1 MDDCRKNNQ
10 VGNDKRQKE
19 LYKTKLIYRTRQM
32 KRVYEKPSTTIIF
45 MEIEGNLL
53 MDSAHGTSHEG
64 FTEGTDLSPHVEDG
78 TDDDS
83 PF

>member
-1 MDDCRKNNQ
+1 M
-10 VGNDKRQKE
+10 KR
-19 LYKTKLIYRTRQM
+19 IYR
-32 KRVYEKPSTTIIF
+32 KPSTTIVF

-64 FTEGTDLSPHVEDG
+64 FSGGSDLSSHVEDG
-78 TDDDS
+78 TDDAS

>member
-1 MDDCRKNNQ
+1 M
-10 VGNDKRQKE
+10 KR
-19 LYKTKLIYRTRQM
+19 IYR
-32 KRVYEKPSTTIIF
+32 KPSTTIVF

-64 FTEGTDLSPHVEDG
+64 FSGGSDLSAHGEDG

>member
-1 MDDCRKNNQ
+1 MIA
-10 VGNDKRQKE
+10 V
-19 LYKTKLIYRTRQM
+19 KTIKSVTTRGKKSYTRQM

-64 FTEGTDLSPHVEDG
+64 FTGGTDLSSHVEDG

>member
-1 MDDCRKNNQ
+1 
-10 VGNDKRQKE
+10 
-19 LYKTKLIYRTRQM
+19 M

-53 MDSAHGTSHEG
+53 MDSVHNTSHEG
-64 FTEGTDLSPHVEDG
+64 FTKGTDLSSHVEDG
-78 TDDDS
+78 TDDDN

>member
-1 MDDCRKNNQ
+1 
-10 VGNDKRQKE
+10 
-19 LYKTKLIYRTRQM
+19 M

-53 MDSAHGTSHEG
+53 TDSVHSTSHEG
-64 FTEGTDLSPHVEDG
+64 FKKGTDLSSHVEDG

>member
-1 MDDCRKNNQ
+1 
-10 VGNDKRQKE
+10 
-19 LYKTKLIYRTRQM
+19 M

-53 MDSAHGTSHEG
+53 MNTAHGTSHEG
-64 FTEGTDLSPHVEDG
+64 FTEGTDLSSHVEDG